1 MRAAV
6 PSCDIIAHLGVSTND
21 GTWPVLYLIAKAVLS
36 GIIIVAASKVAERSP
51 FYGAFIVSLP
61 LVSILTLVWLWR
73 DTADSEK
80 VAALSEGAFW
90 LALPTLPMFLLLPV
104 MLRHGF
110 AFWHALAVSS
120 AFTAIFYALAIW
132 LLPKFGISV

>member
-1 MRAAV
+1 M
-6 PSCDIIAHLGVSTND
+6 
-21 GTWPVLYLIAKAVLS
+21 LYLTIKAVLS
-36 GIIIVAASKVAERSP
+36 GIIIVAAVKVAERSP
-51 FYGAFIVSLP
+51 LYGAFIVSLP

-90 LALPTLPMFLLLPV
+90 LALPTLPMFLALPE

-110 AFWHALAVSS
+110 AFWHALALSC
-120 AFTAIFYALAIW
+120 ALTAILYALAVW